1 MASRRIPAN
10 LITGF
15 LGSGKTTA
23 ILNLLERRPTG
34 ERWSVFV
41 NEYGMVSIDQALL
54 EHPQENVKIQELAG
68 GCMCCTMSMV
78 MEPMLKI
85 FLHRSKPDRL
95 LIEPSGASHPAA
107 LLDQLRGAGFQEKLA
122 LGATICLVDPDN
134 FRNPRIRESETFI
147 DQLEMA
153 DVVAINWTDKRPPE
167 LIAEC
172 RAWLEQLDPPKL
184 LITETAHGIIDPAW
198 LDLDATVYRPPRF
211 AAAHAHAPP
220 HAIASEQE
228 HLHHHDHDHDSDH
241 QGMAQ
246 GNLPLNAEVVELE
259 QAPTPGRPVRLENSG
274 LGQSACG
281 WIFSPEEEFDRDQ
294 ILDLIGY
301 VHPVL
306 RVKGVFRCAD
316 DWWSINRVGD
326 QTSYRPSA
334 YRRDSRLEIITD
346 HPVEDWTGF
355 EKSLLETRL
364 LSDK

>member
-1 MASRRIPAN
+1 MVSRRISAN

-54 EHPQENVKIQELAG
+54 ENPQENVKIQELAG

-107 LLDQLRGAGFQEKLA
+107 LLDQLRSPGFQEKLE

-134 FRNPRIRESETFI
+134 FRNPRIRESDTFI

-153 DVVAINWTDKRPPE
+153 DVVAINWTDKRSPE

-184 LITETAHGIIDPAW
+184 LITETAHGRIDPAW
-198 LDLDATVYRPPRF
+198 LELDATLYRPPRF
-211 AAAHAHAPP
+211 ADAHAHAQP
-220 HAIASEQE
+220 HSTASPHE
-228 HLHHHDHDHDSDH
+228 HDHDHDHDSGLH
-241 QGMAQ
+241 A
-246 GNLPLNAEVVELE
+246 NANVSLSTEVVSVE
-259 QAPTPGRPVRLENSG
+259 QAPVPGRPVRLENSG

-281 WIFSPEEEFDRDQ
+281 WIFSQEEVFDRDQ

-306 RVKGVFRCAD
+306 RVKGVFRCED

-355 EKSLLETRL
+355 ENSLLETRL
-364 LSDK
+364 QPGE